1 MRPLLP
7 AAGLALLAACAPPP
21 EPPDLAA
28 EEQTIRDLDR
38 RWVEAVGSIDT
49 MSIANVFAA
58 DGYFM
63 PPNAPRIDGRDA
75 IRSAWAVSLQG
86 PNVSLTFRPTEIV
99 VAQSA
104 DMAYDIGTYN
114 LAMDGPEGRI
124 EDEGKYVVVWKKVNG
139 EWKVVADILN
149 SSKPVM

>member
-1 MRPLLP
+1 MRPFLLLS
-7 AAGLALLAACAPPP
+7 ALVLLAACAPAP

-38 RWVEAVGSIDT
+38 RWVEAVASIDT
-49 MSIANVFAA
+49 ISIANLYTA

-75 IRSAWAVSLQG
+75 IRSAWAGMLQG
-86 PNVSLTFRPTEIV
+86 PNVSLTFQPTEIV

-124 EDEGKYVVVWKKVNG
+124 EDEGKYVVVWKKMNG
-139 EWKVVADILN
+139 EWKVAVDIFN
-149 SSKPVM
+149 SDKPVM

>member
-1 MRPLLP
+1 MRPFLP
-7 AAGLALLAACAPPP
+7 FAALALLAACTPPP

-38 RWVEAVGSIDT
+38 RWVEAVASIDT
-49 MSIANVFAA
+49 MSIANLYTA

-63 PPNAPRIDGRDA
+63 PPNAPRVDGRDA
-75 IRSAWAVSLQG
+75 IRSAWAGMLQG
-86 PNVSLTFRPTEIV
+86 PNVSLTFQPTEIV

-139 EWKVVADILN
+139 EWKVVADMFN
-149 SSKPVM
+149 SDKPVM

>member
-1 MRPLLP
+1 MRSLLP
-7 AAGLALLAACAPPP
+7 AATLALLAACAPPP
-21 EPPDLAA
+21 EAPDLAA

-38 RWVEAVGSIDT
+38 RFVEAVGSIDT
-49 MSIANVFAA
+49 MSIANVYAA

-75 IRSAWAVSLQG
+75 IRSAWAGMLQG
-86 PNVSLTFRPTEIV
+86 SNFSLTLRPTEIV

-104 DMAYDIGTYN
+104 DIAYDIGTYS
-114 LAMDGPEGRI
+114 LGMDGPEGRI

-139 EWKVVADILN
+139 EWKIVADIIN